1 MSNDFKKQELS
12 TKVCIYFGFSLIY
25 GLHCYSSAWI
35 QGYSALWF
43 LRYLFLCFI
52 LRGAILI
59 TAGGQLLKPRIHLHI
74 FLFSVYVFLSTH
86 THTHTNAS
94 VVLTGAS
101 FHCEVSRQV
110 AEANTLWDGNHTLLT
125 CHNFVPSIFGG
136 TVMKLSILQVWN
148 VRPWF

>member
-1 MSNDFKKQELS
+1 MSNDFTKQELS

-52 LRGAILI
+52 LRGASLI
-59 TAGGQLLKPRIHLHI
+59 TAGGQLLKPHIHLHI

-101 FHCEVSRQV
+101 FHCEVSRHKSRKRTHSEMVITHFWHVTILFRLSLVGQ
-110 AEANTLWDGNHTLLT
+110 LWSFQY
-125 CHNFVPSIFGG
+125 CKYE
-136 TVMKLSILQVWN
+136 M
-148 VRPWF
+148 